1 MSIFTEGK
9 LISNLSHKI
18 KNIFFMMIIYRNKRY
33 IHVKHRYSKI
43 QIFFLNEIIVLQ
55 PTKMFY
61 VVRSKMRDFEELF
74 V

>member
-33 IHVKHRYSKI
+33 VKHRYSKI